1 MAWVVDCRLAL
12 AWGLPD
18 EQSPKAD
25 EFFTISHFQ
34 HGLWVPSLWW
44 FELANALTMGKKRNR
59 INDDQYFR
67 LLRAYDAL
75 PIQTDSHSRF
85 DLWMPCSG

>member
-1 MAWVVDCRLAL
+1 
-12 AWGLPD
+12 
-18 EQSPKAD
+18 
-25 EFFTISHFQ
+25 
-34 HGLWVPSLWW
+34 
-44 FELANALTMGKKRNR
+44 MGKKRNR

-85 DLWMPCSG
+85 DFVDAMQRVASKFNLSCYDAAYLELALRKGAGLATLDTHMAKMAGRAGISAVFPL